1 MISSDSILEIRVLS
15 CLPKIPDSVL
25 ALQGN
30 NPNLV
35 SVNNLV
41 TLIDSK
47 MILVIKFVLSLGS
60 LQNFL
65 WIFYLALS
73 NV

>member
-15 CLPKIPDSVL
+15 CLPKILDSVL

-35 SVNNLV
+35 SVNNFV

>member
-1 MISSDSILEIRVLS
+1 LISSDSILEIRVLS
-15 CLPKIPDSVL
+15 CLPKILDSVL

>member
-15 CLPKIPDSVL
+15 CLPKILDSVL

>member
-1 MISSDSILEIRVLS
+1 MISSDSILEIRVLR
-15 CLPKIPDSVL
+15 CLPKILDSVL